1 MNWLVGAAAGLFIIC
16 VIIGIY
22 RGAIRIAVSL
32 VSTLITIVLVFFLT
46 PYVSEAIQSKT
57 PAEEVIENQVM
68 KTITELASSAVEGA
82 IEDAA
87 GNSALTEEQVRGVL
101 NAAGISDEE
110 LAAQGIQVEDIVNG
124 KVDSEELAKYGI
136 SRNLL
141 DGLNLDRENA
151 EETGEA
157 FDIPRELQEKA
168 IEDSSVPDVVK
179 SILLEN
185 NNDATYEKLG
195 AESFVSYVAKFI
207 SNLIVN
213 IVAFLFTFL
222 IVTIILRAIIFAL
235 NVVSELP
242 GVGVVNRLAGGVL
255 GAVGAL
261 IIIWIVFLAVTILYT
276 TSFGREVI
284 ELIQENDI
292 LRMIYEYNPLL
303 KLAAMVR

>member
-168 IEDSSVPDVVK
+168 IEDSSVPDVLK

-195 AESFVSYVAKFI
+195 AESFVSYVEKFI
-207 SNLIVN
+207 SNLLVN